1 MTQLKVMRHESG
13 ICDISEGNYHLIFF
27 VGKLGK
33 QSYKSMFSGVF
44 VSAVGESFY
53 HQCLPDNSVNLGIST
68 NAITCLSKM

>member
-1 MTQLKVMRHESG
+1 MIMNIMVEYVMYQSKTT
-13 ICDISEGNYHLIFF
+13 IQYF

-68 NAITCLSKM
+68 HAMMCLSKM